1 MVLHPE
7 GGAIAAFTTSRVVFT
22 NTDPN
27 AYNFGLNI
35 QLTLAMLSP
44 NADGSPKTFGDIYR
58 QTKNTTVGA
67 SFNSRKFVL
76 IGDPATRIGLPESR
90 IRLASINGTTV
101 GSDPLQLRAL
111 DEAILEGD
119 VMSSDG
125 SVNTSFNG
133 QATVK
138 VYDATRFVPMSQLTN
153 CNIRDCAYGVQ
164 NDVVFSGKVSVT
176 DGRFSSRFILP
187 RDISYSDST
196 ARVVMYAAGDNSDAS
211 GSFSNLIL
219 NGRNPDA
226 IDDQT
231 GPQLRIFLNDED
243 FMEGG
248 IVNGNPVL
256 LVDIEDASG
265 INTAGAG
272 VGHELIAIL
281 RRRPAVGLEQ
291 TFMLNEFY
299 ESALNDYTQGRVR
312 YPLQDLAPGT
322 YELTLRAWDVFNN
335 PGESTVTFD
344 VVEQQTLSVRNVFNY
359 PNPTSGY
366 TRFIF
371 EHNQSGSS
379 LDVLIRVFTLSGK
392 PVAQLRERNLS
403 VSGGLA
409 SMEWDGTDADGNR
422 LASGT
427 YLYHVKVSTDSAT
440 RETVE
445 KLVIIR

>member
-1 MVLHPE
+1 M
-7 GGAIAAFTTSRVVFT
+7 T
-22 NTDPN
+22 
-27 AYNFGLNI
+27 
-35 QLTLAMLSP
+35 
-44 NADGSPKTFGDIYR
+44 
-58 QTKNTTVGA
+58 
-67 SFNSRKFVL
+67 
-76 IGDPATRIGLPESR
+76 
-90 IRLASINGTTV
+90 
-101 GSDPLQLRAL
+101 
-111 DEAILEGD
+111 
-119 VMSSDG
+119 
-125 SVNTSFNG
+125 
-133 QATVK
+133 
-138 VYDATRFVPMSQLTN
+138 QLTN
-153 CNIRDCAYGVQ
+153 CNIRNCAYGVQ

-176 DGRFSSRFILP
+176 NGRFSSRFILP

-196 ARVVMYAAGDNSDAS
+196 GRVVMYAAGSEADAS

-226 IDDQT
+226 IDDEA
-231 GPQLRIFLNDED
+231 GPELRIFLNDTD

-248 IVNGNPVL
+248 VVNQNPFL

-281 RRRPAVGLEQ
+281 RRRPATGLEQ
-291 TFMLNEFY
+291 TFMLNDFY
-299 ESALNDYTQGRVR
+299 ESELNDYTRGRVR
-312 YPLQDLAPGT
+312 FPLQDLTPGT
-322 YELTLRAWDVFNN
+322 YELTVRAWDVFNN
-335 PGESTVTFD
+335 PGERTVTFD
-344 VVEQQTLSVRNVFNY
+344 VVEQQNLSVRNVFNY

-392 PVAQLRERNLS
+392 PVAQLRERNLTPI
-403 VSGGLA
+403 GGLA
-409 SMEWDGTDADGNR
+409 SIEWDGNDADGNR

-427 YLYHVKVSTDSAT
+427 YLYHVRVSTETDT